1 MIGGTP
7 QAETLARSFH
17 RLGWLGVVV
26 QAVLA
31 LNSVVLLAWAFVGAV
46 PGARPMGRT
55 GYLALVGLAI
65 LLFTTFWSYRYVT
78 LGARMREPDRRPT
91 RAAVV
96 STLWIGLW
104 ASGLGIAVSMLM
116 LVVEVTRL
124 VILVLRT
131 PQAGVPVMQ
140 LGAETAAW
148 VSAIDVVSLL
158 ADVSTLGAE
167 LLVFGVTLWLLFRV
181 TRVAADAA
189 PAASTSQ

>member
-1 MIGGTP
+1 MADT
-7 QAETLARSFH
+7 QSEKVAASFH
-17 RLGWLGVVV
+17 RLGWLGVAV

-31 LNSVVLLAWAFVGAV
+31 LNSIVLLAWAFIGAA

-65 LLFTTFWSYRYVT
+65 LLFTTFWSYRYTT
-78 LGARMREPDRRPT
+78 LAARMRDPARRPPQAT
-91 RAAVV
+91 VLK
-96 STLWIGLW
+96 TLWVGLW

-116 LVVEVTRL
+116 LVLEVTRL

-140 LGAETAAW
+140 LGAESAAW

-167 LLVFGVTLWLLFRV
+167 LLVFAVTLWLLFRV
-181 TRVAADAA
+181 TRGAGASVPA
-189 PAASTSQ
+189 PV